1 MRRRAGIF
9 LIFCSFILLPLAGFA
24 YSSNICTSA
33 QICTEAEVGSF
44 MKGITTEC
52 GNFGNCSLEDILLV
66 FANTGNFVI
75 GIVGGLVLLM
85 YVIGGFY
92 MLTSRGDSGRV
103 TTGKKYLTI
112 STTGLVIVMVAYLA
126 VTLLI
131 KTIAPGYENKSI
143 GQCTKAEE
151 GKNCGDAYSVC
162 KNGVCMSKCAASI
175 DENFSCK
182 TGAGPGEYCS
192 VDTKACP
199 SGLKC
204 CGISG
209 KK

>member
-1 MRRRAGIF
+1 MRRITGF
-9 LIFCSFILLPLAGFA
+9 LLILFAFTLLPLAGFA
-24 YSSNICTSA
+24 YSSNICKGTPTCAES
-33 QICTEAEVGSF
+33 EVGPF
-44 MKGITTEC
+44 MKDITTEC
-52 GNFGNCSLEDILLV
+52 GNSGNCSLEDILLV
-66 FANTGNFVI
+66 FANVGNFVI

-92 MLTSRGDSGRV
+92 MLTSAGDSGRV

-112 STTGLVIVMVAYLA
+112 STTGLVIVMVSYLA
-126 VTLLI
+126 VHTLI
-131 KTIAPGYENKSI
+131 ATIAPGYENKAV
-143 GQCTKAEE
+143 GQCTQENE
-151 GKNCGDAYSVC
+151 GKGCGDAFSVC
-162 KNGVCMSKCAASI
+162 KKGVCMSKCAASI

-182 TGAGPGEYCS
+182 SSGGPGEYCS
-192 VDTKACP
+192 NDTKSCP